1 LVPHY
6 LQYWSGTGISSV
18 TKVTAGINRLQADK
32 PVYIIYTQLMDSR
45 IINEKA
51 MLFKDRILRIT
62 PALFQQFGLVKKN
75 VYLKIDEFFLSCI
88 PFDLSLSGASLLGS
102 LSQKEISF
110 FEQMVGHPQ
119 KLYLSFIPPYTKKP
133 ISYFIMSDILAFR
146 KPNPDS
152 AYCFIDVKFKDAPF
166 DLKETLVTYFV
177 ENDESEEFFKT
188 AEASPFESAAV
199 ISILGSNH
207 VTVYHENQEFP
218 YFKVL
223 QLTAKTIRIFGEI
236 DGEVPATGT
245 VLELESS
252 GETGACQLYASITGS
267 TPYSEVPGFVFLDLN
282 LNFNPCL
289 ISKMRKFM

>member
-1 LVPHY
+1 
-6 LQYWSGTGISSV
+6 
-18 TKVTAGINRLQADK
+18 
-32 PVYIIYTQLMDSR
+32 MDSR

-51 MLFKDRILRIT
+51 ALFKDRILRIT

-102 LSQKEISF
+102 LSPREIAF
-110 FEQMVGHPQ
+110 FEQMKGHPQ

-133 ISYFIMSDILAFR
+133 ISYFVVSDIIAFR

-177 ENDESEEFFKT
+177 ETDESEEFFKT
-188 AEASPFESAAV
+188 AEAIPFPLSGI
-199 ISILGSNH
+199 ISVLGANH
-207 VTVYHENQEFP
+207 VTIFWENNEYP

-223 QLTAKTIRIFGEI
+223 QLTPRSMRLFGEF
-236 DGEVPATGT
+236 DGEPPAAGT
-245 VLELESS
+245 TVELES
-252 GETGACQLYASITGS
+252 TGADACLLTATVRAV
-267 TPYSEVPGFVFLDLN
+267 TPYADAPGFVHLDLD
-282 LNFNPCL
+282 LQFNTCA
-289 ISKMRKFM
+289 ISKMRKLV